1 MLRLSGKVAVIT
13 GGSSGI
19 GRATAYL
26 FAREGAK
33 VVIAARSQEK
43 GEETAKRIR
52 GDGGEAIYVKA
63 DVSIYS
69 DVKNLIDSTAQK
81 YGKIDV
87 LFNNAGIAVI
97 NSLVDTTEKEWDDTI
112 DINLKSVFLCS
123 KCVVPH
129 MIKNGKGSIVNT
141 SSIYGLTGGPYYSAY
156 TASKGGVTLLTK
168 AMALELAQY
177 NIRVNCICPANIMTD
192 MVRNEIQIWAK
203 REGKSVKEVEAHMAD
218 MQAIK
223 RVPGPEEVAPAVLFL
238 ASDDSSFITGAALT
252 IDGGYTAL

>member
-1 MLRLSGKVAVIT
+1 
-13 GGSSGI
+13 
-19 GRATAYL
+19 
-26 FAREGAK
+26 
-33 VVIAARSQEK
+33 
-43 GEETAKRIR
+43 
-52 GDGGEAIYVKA
+52 
-63 DVSIYS
+63 
-69 DVKNLIDSTAQK
+69 
-81 YGKIDV
+81 
-87 LFNNAGIAVI
+87 
-97 NSLVDTTEKEWDDTI
+97 
-112 DINLKSVFLCS
+112 
-123 KCVVPH
+123 

-192 MVRNEIQIWAK
+192 MTRNEIRIWAE
-203 REGKSVKEVEAHMAD
+203 REGKSVKEAEAHMAD